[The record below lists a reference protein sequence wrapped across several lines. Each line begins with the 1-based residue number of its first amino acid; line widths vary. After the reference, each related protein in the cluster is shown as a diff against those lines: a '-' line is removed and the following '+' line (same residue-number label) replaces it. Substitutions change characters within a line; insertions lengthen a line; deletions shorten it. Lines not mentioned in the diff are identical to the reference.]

1 MSDFLSAAITYAEA
15 GLRVFPLKPKG
26 KQPLPGTHGCTD
38 GTTDKNIIT
47 SWWSKVPAANIGLCT
62 GRTAS
67 GKYLVVIDLDEDEG
81 KDKHGITELQQY
93 LTDKSATF
101 PPTLEAVT
109 GRNGRHLAY
118 FTDEEIRNTTDLLP
132 GIDVRGEGGYIV
144 AAPSVHPNG
153 NVYRWKD
160 SAFTP
165 DGIAQADE
173 AVISFLKQER
183 KKTVKAANVQS
194 KPVPQP
200 VPLDVTGRIISRLG
214 LSFDEGSR
222 NDSLFRFACSLNGQ
236 GYEDSAIKDL
246 TERCNAEHCAPP
258 LSDSELTTL
267 ISSAL
272 SKPKGVPRT
281 VESVGGN
288 FAAYEE
294 NISQKYPF
302 IVPRETKDGDIT
314 YSVSC
319 TKLAAYIRK
328 NERFFFLESHGEK
341 PLLFLYSGGR
351 YQQIS
356 DNKFKSVIKRP
367 VETFSKDLV
376 RTRDIDEVFKLLA
389 TDGNT
394 RKVSE
399 LDDNEE
405 LINFQNGL
413 LNVRTL
419 ELIPHTPDIIST
431 IQIPCNW
438 NTAAAGKA
446 PVFTRYLNTL
456 TDDKDAKDAFQSK
469 LLLLEYL
476 GFVISNVKGYR
487 AKKSL
492 FLCGAGDTGKSQ
504 FLELAVLLVGEENYF
519 SLEMSELEER
529 FGTSKLWR
537 KRLVGSPDISF
548 TPLTELKIY
557 KKLTGGDRISFEHK
571 GKDAFT
577 DRFNGLL
584 IFCGNTMPRFGGDKG
599 DHVYRRMIVLT
610 CNNVIPEEQQDGMI
624 VEKMY
629 AEREAIVYDAVC
641 AFRKIAESGTPKL
654 TIPQKCTNCL
664 ERFKVENNNV
674 LMFLEECTQPITES
688 KFTKEFK
695 QAVTTGAVYRCYT
708 YWAKNSGEKTVNRQ
722 VFRSIIAN
730 YYKLQKSTEI
740 DRKYNGNWYYRF
752 FTLTQNAMN
761 ENGY

>member
-15 GLRVFPLKPKG
+15 GIRVFPLKPKG

-67 GKYLVVIDLDEDEG
+67 GKYLVVIDLDEDEE
-81 KDKHGITELQQY
+81 KDKHGIAELQRY
-93 LTDKSATF
+93 LTDKSAAF

-109 GRNGRHLAY
+109 GRNGQHLAY

-160 SAFTP
+160 
-165 DGIAQADE
+165 
-173 AVISFLKQER
+173 
-183 KKTVKAANVQS
+183 
-194 KPVPQP
+194 
-200 VPLDVTGRIISRLG
+200 
-214 LSFDEGSR
+214 
-222 NDSLFRFACSLNGQ
+222 
-236 GYEDSAIKDL
+236 
-246 TERCNAEHCAPP
+246 
-258 LSDSELTTL
+258 
-267 ISSAL
+267 
-272 SKPKGVPRT
+272 
-281 VESVGGN
+281 
-288 FAAYEE
+288 
-294 NISQKYPF
+294 
-302 IVPRETKDGDIT
+302 GDIT

-328 NERFFFLESHGEK
+328 TERFFFLESHGEK

-504 FLELAVLLVGEENYF
+504 FLELAALLVGEENYF
-519 SLEMSELEER
+519 SLEMNELEER

-610 CNNVIPEEQQDGMI
+610 CNNVIPEEQQDGTI

-641 AFRKIAESGTPKL
+641 AFRRIAESGTPKL

-688 KFTKEFK
+688 KFTTEFK
-695 QAVTTGAVYRCYT
+695 QPVTTGAVYRCYT
-708 YWAKNSGEKTVNRQ
+708 YWAKNSGETPVKRQ
-722 VFRSIIAN
+722 AFRSIVAS
-730 YYKLQKSTEI
+730 YYKSENGSEI
-740 DRKYNGNWYYRF
+740 ERKYNGNLYYRF

>member
-15 GLRVFPLKPKG
+15 GIRVFPLKPKG

-67 GKYLVVIDLDEDEG
+67 GKYLVVIDLDEDEE
-81 KDKHGITELQQY
+81 KDKHGIAELQRY
-93 LTDKSATF
+93 LTDKSAAF

-160 SAFTP
+160 
-165 DGIAQADE
+165 
-173 AVISFLKQER
+173 
-183 KKTVKAANVQS
+183 
-194 KPVPQP
+194 
-200 VPLDVTGRIISRLG
+200 
-214 LSFDEGSR
+214 
-222 NDSLFRFACSLNGQ
+222 
-236 GYEDSAIKDL
+236 
-246 TERCNAEHCAPP
+246 
-258 LSDSELTTL
+258 
-267 ISSAL
+267 
-272 SKPKGVPRT
+272 
-281 VESVGGN
+281 
-288 FAAYEE
+288 
-294 NISQKYPF
+294 
-302 IVPRETKDGDIT
+302 GDIT

-328 NERFFFLESHGEK
+328 TERFFFLESHGEK

-504 FLELAVLLVGEENYF
+504 FLELAALLVGEENYF
-519 SLEMSELEER
+519 SLEMNELEER

-610 CNNVIPEEQQDGMI
+610 CNNVIPEEQQDGTI

-641 AFRKIAESGTPKL
+641 AFRRIAESGTPKL

-688 KFTKEFK
+688 KFTTEFK
-695 QAVTTGAVYRCYT
+695 QPVTTGAVYRCYT
-708 YWAKNSGEKTVNRQ
+708 YWAKNSGETPVKRQ
-722 VFRSIIAN
+722 AFRSIVAS
-730 YYKLQKSTEI
+730 YYKSENGSEI
-740 DRKYNGNWYYRF
+740 ERKYNGNLYYRF

>member
-1 MSDFLSAAITYAEA
+1 M
-15 GLRVFPLKPKG
+15 
-26 KQPLPGTHGCTD
+26 
-38 GTTDKNIIT
+38 
-47 SWWSKVPAANIGLCT
+47 
-62 GRTAS
+62 
-67 GKYLVVIDLDEDEG
+67 
-81 KDKHGITELQQY
+81 
-93 LTDKSATF
+93 
-101 PPTLEAVT
+101 
-109 GRNGRHLAY
+109 
-118 FTDEEIRNTTDLLP
+118 
-132 GIDVRGEGGYIV
+132 
-144 AAPSVHPNG
+144 
-153 NVYRWKD
+153 
-160 SAFTP
+160 
-165 DGIAQADE
+165 
-173 AVISFLKQER
+173 
-183 KKTVKAANVQS
+183 
-194 KPVPQP
+194 
-200 VPLDVTGRIISRLG
+200 
-214 LSFDEGSR
+214 
-222 NDSLFRFACSLNGQ
+222 
-236 GYEDSAIKDL
+236 
-246 TERCNAEHCAPP
+246 
-258 LSDSELTTL
+258 
-267 ISSAL
+267 
-272 SKPKGVPRT
+272 
-281 VESVGGN
+281 
-288 FAAYEE
+288 
-294 NISQKYPF
+294 
-302 IVPRETKDGDIT
+302 
-314 YSVSC
+314 
-319 TKLAAYIRK
+319 
-328 NERFFFLESHGEK
+328 
-341 PLLFLYSGGR
+341 
-351 YQQIS
+351 
-356 DNKFKSVIKRP
+356 
-367 VETFSKDLV
+367 

-419 ELIPHTPDIIST
+419 EIIPHTPDIIST

-446 PVFTRYLNTL
+446 PVFAKYINTL
-456 TDDKDAKDAFQSK
+456 TDDKDAKDAFESK

-504 FLELAVLLVGEENYF
+504 FLELAALLVGEENYF
-519 SLEMSELEER
+519 SLEMNELEER

-557 KKLTGGDRISFEHK
+557 KKLTGGDRISFENK

-599 DHVYRRMIVLT
+599 EHVYRRMIVLT

-629 AEREAIVYDAVC
+629 AEREAIVYEAVC

-664 ERFKVENNNV
+664 ERFKIENNNV
-674 LMFLEECTQPITES
+674 LMFLEECTQPIDEN
-688 KFTKEFK
+688 KFTAEFK
-695 QAVTTGAVYRCYT
+695 QPVTTGAVYRCYT

>member
-246 TERCNAEHCAPP
+246 TERCNAEHGSPP

-294 NISQKYPF
+294 NISQKYP
-302 IVPRETKDGDIT
+302 
-314 YSVSC
+314 
-319 TKLAAYIRK
+319 
-328 NERFFFLESHGEK
+328 
-341 PLLFLYSGGR
+341 LLFL
-351 YQQIS
+351 
-356 DNKFKSVIKRP
+356 
-367 VETFSKDLV
+367 
-376 RTRDIDEVFKLLA
+376 
-389 TDGNT
+389 
-394 RKVSE
+394 
-399 LDDNEE
+399 
-405 LINFQNGL
+405 
-413 LNVRTL
+413 
-419 ELIPHTPDIIST
+419 
-431 IQIPCNW
+431 
-438 NTAAAGKA
+438 
-446 PVFTRYLNTL
+446 
-456 TDDKDAKDAFQSK
+456 
-469 LLLLEYL
+469 
-476 GFVISNVKGYR
+476 
-487 AKKSL
+487 
-492 FLCGAGDTGKSQ
+492 
-504 FLELAVLLVGEENYF
+504 
-519 SLEMSELEER
+519 
-529 FGTSKLWR
+529 R
-537 KRLVGSPDISF
+537 KR
-548 TPLTELKIY
+548 
-557 KKLTGGDRISFEHK
+557 
-571 GKDAFT
+571 
-577 DRFNGLL
+577 
-584 IFCGNTMPRFGGDKG
+584 
-599 DHVYRRMIVLT
+599 
-610 CNNVIPEEQQDGMI
+610 
-624 VEKMY
+624 
-629 AEREAIVYDAVC
+629 
-641 AFRKIAESGTPKL
+641 
-654 TIPQKCTNCL
+654 
-664 ERFKVENNNV
+664 
-674 LMFLEECTQPITES
+674 
-688 KFTKEFK
+688 
-695 QAVTTGAVYRCYT
+695 
-708 YWAKNSGEKTVNRQ
+708 KT
-722 VFRSIIAN
+722 A
-730 YYKLQKSTEI
+730 T
-740 DRKYNGNWYYRF
+740 
-752 FTLTQNAMN
+752 
-761 ENGY
+761 